1 MLGGSEYRGGVP
13 SANRAREM
21 DELNIHCDKALH
33 RKQFLAA
40 NRNETTINLSLL
52 ESKVWTVTERL

>member
-1 MLGGSEYRGGVP
+1 
-13 SANRAREM
+13 M
-21 DELNIHCDKALH
+21 DEQHIHCDKALH